1 MIEKYFC
8 SDIKDSENKIVLL
21 QRDLNR
27 VNIENE
33 DWEGKIVD
41 LENKINILEKEED
54 DLNRINIDF

>member
-33 DWEGKIVD
+33 DWERKIVD
-41 LENKINILEKEED
+41 LENKINILEREED